1 MPRSYIEGSVNI
13 SKLYLTEIPEFLD
26 GIEINGNFRCQRNRL
41 TSLEFSPDIIKGDF
55 ICHNNKITSL
65 EHGPTMVVEG
75 YNIGSNLL
83 TSLEFAPTSIEE
95 GYFNCYNNRLTT
107 LEGGPTIVGIGFNC
121 AHNRL
126 TSLKGAPTRIKRGY
140 FDCSFNKN
148 LISLEG
154 IPEYIRGDFYYSAGK
169 DRVFTEKEIRDK
181 SYIGGTVLRIG

>member
-1 MPRSYIEGSVNI
+1 MSKHIKGNVN
-13 SKLYLTEIPEFLD
+13 LHRLHLTTLPEFLD
-26 GIEINGNFRCQRNRL
+26 GIEIDGDFRCNKNKL
-41 TSLEFSPDIIKGDF
+41 TSLKFSPDIIKGDF
-55 ICHNNKITSL
+55 ICSNNKITSL
-65 EHGPTMVVEG
+65 EHGPTIVVKG

-95 GYFNCYNNRLTT
+95 RFFNCYNNQLTT
-107 LEGGPTIVGIGFNC
+107 LEGGPTIVGTGFNC

-169 DRVFTEKEIRDK
+169 DRVFTEQEIRAK
-181 SYIGGTVLRIG
+181 SYIGGTVLKIG